1 MPRVETRPWER
12 QQGETQ
18 RAYETFRRWLETE
31 PVTERSYLGTYR
43 AITGRTQ
50 VKNLPGY
57 FRDWIQNHSWADR
70 ARQYDQF
77 INRQRERVETAK
89 RIKRQQQWE
98 QRREQVADEGWELAE
113 ALIAKSK
120 EILRAPTFEQTVTR
134 ESLGANG
141 QVIQEITIKPGRFS
155 IRDAGRLIEVAD
167 RLRRLAAE
175 MVTEQIEIVTPE
187 SKAAAKMKSAR
198 EAMHES
204 RELYPDFTDEQRAD
218 VIAKAFGVRPE
229 ELLEPGIGPD
239 DDVTTSEAIQ

>member
-12 QQGETQ
+12 QHGESA
-18 RAYETFRRWLETE
+18 RAYSAFRMWLETD
-31 PVTERSYLGTYR
+31 PVTERSQLGTYR
-43 AITGRTQ
+43 RFTGNSEARAY
-50 VKNLPGY
+50 PGY
-57 FRDWIQNHSWADR
+57 FRQWIENHRWVER

-77 INRQRERVETAK
+77 INRQRERIETAK

-113 ALIAKSK
+113 GLIAKAK

-175 MVTEQIEIVTPE
+175 MATEQIEIVTPE
-187 SKAAAKMKSAR
+187 SKLAAKLKSAR

-204 RELYPDFTDEQRAD
+204 RELYPDFTDEQRAN

-229 ELLEPGIGPD
+229 ELLEPGIEPGG
-239 DDVTTSEAIQ
+239 DVTTSEAIQ